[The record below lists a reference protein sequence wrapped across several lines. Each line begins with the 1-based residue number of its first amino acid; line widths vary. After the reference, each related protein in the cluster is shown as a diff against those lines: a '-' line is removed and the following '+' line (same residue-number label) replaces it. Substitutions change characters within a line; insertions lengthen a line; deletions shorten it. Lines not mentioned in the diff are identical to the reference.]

1 MGDLNT
7 EEDMN
12 TEEDLHKEEDLNT
25 EEDLHTE
32 DLATETSDWALGITN
47 ESYRPE
53 QAGKQALNYIKLQFN
68 PSYTEYFAKSFLF
81 IFFNGSFWLKLFEY
95 DKCTDVSSFL

>member
-1 MGDLNT
+1 MEDLNT

-12 TEEDLHKEEDLNT
+12 TEDLNKEDLNT
-25 EEDLHTE
+25 EDLNTE
-32 DLATETSDWALGITN
+32 DLATETSERALGITN

-68 PSYTEYFAKSFLF
+68 PFYTEYCAISVF
-81 IFFNGSFWLKLFEY
+81 IYIF
-95 DKCTDVSSFL
+95 